1 MNTEPQ
7 YIYYN
12 ETDGTWQPCTLADLA
27 NLNNPALPICP
38 LNPDGTPGPQT
49 TYAAISNRAISRAT
63 LNADTAPAQNLWHK
77 KHPLHTILPF
87 LRPLNTEQNLN
98 YTLNYL
104 RYLINIGIY
113 SGSIYSVYQAT
124 RPTPVKE
131 YKLVK
136 TGQYSV
142 ANVEIDRTPDPMPTP
157 LVILLGLLLGF
168 AIITTI
174 QFFTKPSTK
183 K

>member
-1 MNTEPQ
+1 MSTEPQ
-7 YIYYN
+7 YLYYN
-12 ETDGTWQPCTLADLA
+12 ETDGTWQPCTLEDLA
-27 NLNNPALPICP
+27 TINNPALPICP

-49 TYAAISNRAISRAT
+49 TYATISNRTTARAT
-63 LNADTAPAQNLWHK
+63 LNADRAPAQDLWHK
-77 KHPLHTILPF
+77 KHQLSTILPF
-87 LRPLNTEQNLN
+87 LRRLNTEQNIN

-104 RYLINIGIY
+104 RTLLNLGIY

-131 YKLVK
+131 HQRVK

-142 ANVEIDRTPDPMPTP
+142 EVIEIDRTPAPMPTP

-168 AIITTI
+168 AIITTL
-174 QFFTKPSTK
+174 QFLTKPSTK